1 MTLRRPNG
9 EFKEDHQ
16 KYFDIYSNLT
26 IILEE
31 ESHKTGNL
39 CNYNYN

>member
-9 EFKEDHQ
+9 EFTEDHQ
-16 KYFDIYSNLT
+16 KYFDIYSNWT

-31 ESHKTGNL
+31 ESYITGNL
-39 CNYNYN
+39 CNYN